1 MGSPPNK
8 ALQATAKTGP
18 RLSASVVRRFLGGG
32 MRKSFVFVTVAL
44 LWSLSAAAQSVKKGQ
59 SICYEVQNAVNALVD
74 YTQTSCLPGGGKAGA
89 LSFIVV
95 SSKPVFSVEAS
106 KKGWLLVAVASVG
119 KTLNEQPL
127 VRIDGLWLSDSNL
140 MKSRV
145 AYCFP
150 ASLARSLQRRV
161 YNGQID
167 LEGMYAAIKKNLV
180 QKTIPK
186 K

>member
-1 MGSPPNK
+1 MHRSLV
-8 ALQATAKTGP
+8 A
-18 RLSASVVRRFLGGG
+18 VVAFI
-32 MRKSFVFVTVAL
+32 
-44 LWSLSAAAQSVKKGQ
+44 WSLSATAQPVEKGQ

-74 YTQTSCLPGGGKAGA
+74 YTQTSCLPSAGKAGA
-89 LSFIVV
+89 LSFIVL
-95 SSKPVFSVEAS
+95 STQPVFSVQAS
-106 KKGWLLVAVASVG
+106 KKGWLLVAVASIG
-119 KTLNEQPL
+119 KTLDEQPS
-127 VRIDGLWLSDSNL
+127 VKADELWLSDTNL

-145 AYCFP
+145 AHVFP
-150 ASLARSLQRRV
+150 ASLAKSLQRQV

>member
-1 MGSPPNK
+1 MNK
-8 ALQATAKTGP
+8 AFLVAA
-18 RLSASVVRRFLGGG
+18 LFFWCASAS
-32 MRKSFVFVTVAL
+32 
-44 LWSLSAAAQSVKKGQ
+44 AQSVERGQ

-74 YTQTSCLPGGGKAGA
+74 YTQTSCLPSGGKAGA
-89 LSFIVV
+89 LSFIVL
-95 SSKPVFSVEAS
+95 SSQPVFSVEAS

-119 KTLNEQPL
+119 KTLNEQPS
-127 VRIDGLWLSDSNL
+127 VKADELWLSDTNL

-145 AYCFP
+145 AHVFP
-150 ASLARSLQRRV
+150 AALAKSLQRQV

-186 K
+186 